1 MKKSAAKSWRT
12 SAKGPADRL
21 YRGADIAHALGM
33 SKMTVWRYVKEG
45 RLSLPKRF
53 VQHGPQR
60 LWLWTAEEY
69 KEAVNICRK
78 AFLRP
83 RQGPRVRWLTR
94 RKLR

>member
-1 MKKSAAKSWRT
+1 M
-12 SAKGPADRL
+12 

-60 LWLWTAEEY
+60 LWLWNAKEY
-69 KEAVNICRK
+69 EEAVDICRE